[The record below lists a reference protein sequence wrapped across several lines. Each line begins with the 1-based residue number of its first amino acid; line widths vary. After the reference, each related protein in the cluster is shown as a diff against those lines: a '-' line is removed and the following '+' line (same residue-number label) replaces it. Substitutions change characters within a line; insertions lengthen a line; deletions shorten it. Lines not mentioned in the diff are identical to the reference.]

1 MEKFIVFTSNQQN
14 FAVTITDVEKI
25 ILMAQPTK
33 IPDTSSYLLGAIP
46 YDETLLPVIDLSER
60 LFKQATTITATT
72 KVIVAEWNQLKIGL
86 AVEDVLS
93 VSNFEEIQAE
103 ETVDDTQGAAKYIR
117 ALFKTEAGIVLAL
130 DIDALFST
138 ENETELI
145 ALINK

>member
-103 ETVDDTQGAAKYIR
+103 ETIDDTQGAAKYIR

>member
-14 FAVTITDVEKI
+14 FAVPITDVEKI

-103 ETVDDTQGAAKYIR
+103 ETKDDTQGAAKYIR

>member
-14 FAVTITDVEKI
+14 FAIPITDVEKI

-103 ETVDDTQGAAKYIR
+103 ETIDDTQGAAKYIR

>member
-14 FAVTITDVEKI
+14 FAVPITDVEKI

-103 ETVDDTQGAAKYIR
+103 ETIDDTQGAAKYIR